1 MKMCKSHQKKATV
14 QNYFAFPLFLLSSIP
29 LQGIQ
34 LTFLNVTESAKQ
46 QQKTK
51 PIRFPI
57 FTVTFVQKDLEMSVL
72 FLHIRKI
79 NLIIN
84 AILILFL

>member
-1 MKMCKSHQKKATV
+1 MKMCKSHQKKATA
-14 QNYFAFPLFLLSSIP
+14 QNYFAFPLFLLSSI
-29 LQGIQ
+29 LMQGIQ
-34 LTFLNVTESAKQ
+34 LTFLNVTESAKH